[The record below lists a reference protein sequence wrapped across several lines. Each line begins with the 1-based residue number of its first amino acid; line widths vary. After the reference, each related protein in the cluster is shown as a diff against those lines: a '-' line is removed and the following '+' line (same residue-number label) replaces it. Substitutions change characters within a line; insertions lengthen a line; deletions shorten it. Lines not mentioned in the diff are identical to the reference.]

1 MKELH
6 FKITKEERSYT
17 YKQTIDDGLFNI
29 LRFPINYM
37 PTKIISPKM
46 EREIISFE
54 EKLMDLNYDIVYD
67 ILNTVLGIP
76 SSDIEYLEIDDYYK
90 DKIIINVELV

>member
-17 YKQTIDDGLFNI
+17 YKQIIDDGLFKI
-29 LRFPINYM
+29 LEFGINYM

-54 EKLMDLNYDIVYD
+54 EKLMDLSYDIVYD

-76 SSDIEYLEIDDYYK
+76 SSDIEYLEIEDYQK
-90 DKIIINVELV
+90 DRLIIDVELV